1 MNAKLRGQ
9 LLNRRTVL
17 KGAGAIVALPW
28 LEATGLASLA
38 RAAGT
43 TEAAKPPRRMAFLYV
58 PNGIHMP
65 DWTPKTDGANYELP
79 DILKPLAKVRDNV
92 MVLSGLVCDKARS
105 NGDGAGDH
113 ARASA
118 AFLTGAQPRK
128 TSGANFRAGMSADQ
142 AAAQQLGD
150 QTRLPSIELG
160 IESFR
165 GSGNCDSGYSCVYQH
180 TLAWR
185 SPTSPL
191 PTETNPRM
199 IFDRLFA
206 ERPNDPDRIKR
217 DKLRASVL
225 DAVLEDARALDKQ
238 LGGSDRQKLDQYLS
252 CVRELEQRI
261 GRAEKLP
268 PVSPPEGAERPAGSP
283 ANLTEHLRLVCD
295 LMVLAFQADVTRIGT
310 FMLAREGS
318 NTQYRVV
325 GVSEGHHEI
334 THHRGDPVLQEKIK
348 KINTFHMEQFAY
360 LLEKLKGVREGEGTL
375 LDNCMLAYG
384 SAIEDGNRH
393 AHHNVPILLAG
404 KGGGSI
410 RSGRHLRITGD
421 VPLNNLWLAML
432 DRMGAPTAKLGDS
445 TGVLEGLA

>member
-1 MNAKLRGQ
+1 MNRAKLRGQ
-9 LLNRRTVL
+9 LLSRRTVL
-17 KGAGAIVALPW
+17 QGAGALVALPW
-28 LEATGLASLA
+28 LDATGLTSLA
-38 RAAGT
+38 SAAESSEG
-43 TEAAKPPRRMAFLYV
+43 KPPRRMAFLYV
-58 PNGIHMP
+58 PNGIHMA
-65 DWTPKTDGANYELP
+65 DWTPKSEGTNYELP
-79 DILKPLAKVRDNV
+79 AILKPLEKVRENV
-92 MVLSGLVCDKARS
+92 MVLSGLVCDKARA

-150 QTRLPSIELG
+150 RTRLPSLELG

-191 PTETNPRM
+191 PTETNPRL

-206 ERPNDPDRIKR
+206 ERPNDPARIQR

-225 DAVLEDARALDKQ
+225 DAVL
-238 LGGSDRQKLDQYLS
+238 
-252 CVRELEQRI
+252 
-261 GRAEKLP
+261 P
-268 PVSPPEGAERPAGSP
+268 PVTPPEGAERPAGSP
-283 ANLTEHLRLVCD
+283 ANLTDHLRLVCD
-295 LMVLAFQADVTRIGT
+295 LLVLAFQADVTRIGT

-334 THHRGDPVLQEKIK
+334 THHRGDPVLLEKIK

-360 LLEKLKGVREGEGTL
+360 LLEKLQGVREGDGTL
-375 LDNCMLAYG
+375 LDNCMIAYG

-393 AHHNVPILLAG
+393 SHHNVPLLLAG

-410 RSGRHLRITGD
+410 KSGRHVRITGD
-421 VPLNNLWLAML
+421 VPLNNLWLSML

-445 TGVLEGLA
+445 TGLLEGLA